1 MAARTMWT
9 GNLKLGSSGGIPV
22 KLYSA
27 IQDRAI
33 RFHVLD
39 AKTRSRVKQHMVT
52 PDSGDEVPSGEIRK
66 GFEVEP
72 GTFVALDEEELS
84 KLEPKASRDI
94 EIMRFVP
101 SGHISHVWYDRPY
114 YLGPGGDSGKYFAF
128 VSALEKESKEGVVR
142 WIMRKKAYVGALRT
156 SGDYLTLITLKHAD
170 EVVPEGSLPAPKA
183 RDLSDKEL
191 KMAGELVRA
200 LEGEFN
206 PEDYRDEY
214 RDRVLKFVEAKARGK
229 KPRLGS
235 VRRKKTTESLAK
247 DLARSLS
254 SLKRGSH
261 DKERKIA

>member
-1 MAARTMWT
+1 MGARAMWT

-27 IQDRAI
+27 VQDRAI
-33 RFHVLD
+33 HFHILD
-39 AKTRSRVKQHMVT
+39 DRTKSRVKQHMVI
-52 PDSGDEVPSGEIRK
+52 PDTGEEVPSREIRK

-72 GTFVALDEEELS
+72 GTFVALDEEELA

-101 SGHISHVWYDRPY
+101 SGHISHVWYERPY
-114 YLGPGGDSGKYFAF
+114 YLGPDGDNGKYFAF

-183 RDLSDKEL
+183 RDLSEKEL
-191 KMAGELVRA
+191 KMARELVRA

-214 RDRVLKFVEAKARGK
+214 RDRVLEFVQAKARGR
-229 KPRLGS
+229 KPRLRA
-235 VRRKKTTESLAK
+235 VREKKTTDSLAK
-247 DLARSLS
+247 DLAKSLN

-261 DKERKIA
+261 DKESKVA